1 MTNSWEFWID
11 RGGTFT
17 DVVGRR
23 PDGTLAAHKLLS
35 QNPEAYGDAAVQGIR
50 DLIGL
55 RAGEAIPQGLIGAI
69 KMGTT
74 VATNALLE
82 RKGSRTLLV
91 TTKGFRDALKIG
103 YQARPKIFARHII
116 KPDMLFERV
125 IEVAERVRADG
136 TVEIAPDLAAVR
148 RDLEHAKA
156 DGVEAVAIVSMHS
169 YHYPEHER
177 QVAALARSMG
187 FRQVSVSHEVS
198 PLIKLVGRGDTTVVD
213 AYLSPIL
220 RRYVA
225 HVAEELHSS
234 PPPGGGRSDRAGGP
248 GGGETSVALHPYP
261 PQHAGEGQGGGQP
274 TPHRLRRSDPP
285 PTGEAERNIRLMF
298 MMSSG
303 GLTGADLFQGKD
315 AILSGPAGGV
325 VGMAQT
331 GHEAG
336 FPHLI
341 GFDMGGTSTDVS
353 HFDGEYERAFETEVA
368 GVRMRAPMMLIHTVA
383 AGGGSILHFDGA
395 RFRVGPDSAG
405 ADPGPKCYRRDGPLA
420 VTDANVMLGK
430 LMPEFF
436 PHIFGPGQNQPLDA
450 AAVRAAFADL
460 AGEVNRDLGG
470 RRSAEDVADGFIKIA
485 VENMA
490 NAIKKISVQRGY
502 DVTRYALNCFGGAGG
517 QHACLVADALGMT
530 TVLIHPF
537 SSLMSAYGMGLA
549 DIRATRQQ
557 AIEETL
563 GDTALAS
570 IKSVGARL
578 GAQARAEVRRQG
590 VRDEDVVVHVRA
602 HIRYAGT
609 DTALVVP
616 ASTSPPPGGGRSA
629 RASGPGGGDSGAT
642 IATKQSHPTPDRLR
656 RSDPPP
662 AGEGEEAAL
671 AKLKSAFE
679 AAHKSRFGFI
689 DAARKLVVEAVS
701 VEAIGGGAKF
711 SEVVLAT
718 TRAPLPAPTR
728 HARFYSAGV
737 WHNAAVFTR
746 DQLAPGHRVTGPA
759 ILIEPHQTIVV
770 EDGWRA
776 EVTTKNHLV
785 LTRMVPLARGHAVG
799 TEADPVM
806 LEVFNNLFMSIAE
819 QMGVSL
825 QNTAYSVNIKERL
838 DFSCAVFAH
847 DGTLVANAPHMPV
860 HLGSMDR
867 AVETIIRENAGC
879 IRPGDVY
886 VINAPYNG
894 GTHLPDITVCTP
906 VFDDAEQD
914 ILFWV
919 ASRGHHAD
927 VGGISPGSMSP
938 NATTIEEEGV
948 YIDNFKVVDRGHFRE
963 RELYALLNGA
973 KYPARNALQNVNDLK
988 AQIAANEKGVQE
1000 LRKMTAHFTLPV
1012 VKAYMQ
1018 HVQDNA
1024 AESVRRV
1031 IDRLHDSEFACEMDQ
1046 GTVIRVKITV
1056 DKEKREA
1063 TVDFT
1068 GTSPQQPTNFNAPEP
1083 VTRAAVLYVF
1093 RVMVDDDIP
1102 MNAGCLRP
1110 INIVIPARSMLSPE
1124 YPAAVV
1130 AGNVEVSQ
1138 AVTNA
1143 LFGALGALAAAQ
1155 GTMNNLNF
1163 GNARHQYY
1171 ETICS
1176 GSPAGPGF
1184 PGTDAVH
1191 THMTNTRLTDPEVLE
1206 FRYPVLLEDFHI
1218 RAGSGGRGKW
1228 NAGDGVRRT
1237 IRFLEAM
1244 ECTILSGHRRV
1255 RPFGLA
1261 GGEPGQI
1268 GENWVRRLNGRMER
1282 LQGADATNLEAGE
1295 AIIIQT
1301 PTAGGYGRA

>member
-1 MTNSWEFWID
+1 MPAKNSTKTASELWDFWID

-23 PDGTLAAHKLLS
+23 PDGSLVAHKLLS
-35 QNPEAYGDAAVQGIR
+35 ENPEAYTDAAVQGIR
-50 DLIGL
+50 DLLGL
-55 RAGEAIPQGLIGAI
+55 KAGEPIPPGRVGAV

-82 RKGSRTLLV
+82 RKGERTLLLI
-91 TTKGFRDALKIG
+91 TKGFRDALKIG

-116 KPDMLFERV
+116 KPDMLYERV
-125 IEVAERVRADG
+125 AEVGERVRADG
-136 TVEIAPDLAAVR
+136 TVERAPDLVR
-148 RDLEHAKA
+148 VRADLDSAKA
-156 DGVEAVAIVSMHS
+156 AGIDAVAIVFMHA
-169 YHYPEHER
+169 YRFPAHE
-177 QVAALARSMG
+177 QAVAALARAMG
-187 FRQVSVSHEVS
+187 FAQVSVSHEVS
-198 PLIKLVGRGDTTVVD
+198 PLIKLVSRGDTTVVD

-225 HVAEELHSS
+225 QVDKDLDAK
-234 PPPGGGRSDRAGGP
+234 RSA
-248 GGGETSVALHPYP
+248 A
-261 PQHAGEGQGGGQP
+261 
-274 TPHRLRRSDPP
+274 
-285 PTGEAERNIRLMF
+285 RLMF

-303 GLTGADLFQGKD
+303 GLTAAELFQGKD

-325 VGMAQT
+325 VGMAET
-331 GHEAG
+331 GRSAG
-336 FPHLI
+336 FDRLI

-353 HFDGEYERAFETEVA
+353 HFDGEYERTFETEVA

-405 ADPGPKCYRRDGPLA
+405 ANPGPTCYRRGGPLA
-420 VTDANVMLGK
+420 VTDANVMAGK
-430 LMPEFF
+430 LIADFF
-436 PHIFGPGQNQPLDA
+436 PKIFGPSQNLALDA
-450 AAVRAAFADL
+450 EAVRHGFNNMAQKVGDKSP
-460 AGEVNRDLGG
+460 EQI
-470 RRSAEDVADGFIKIA
+470 ADGFIKIA

-517 QHACLVADALGMT
+517 QHACMVADSLGMT
-530 TVLIHPF
+530 RVLIHPF
-537 SSLMSAYGMGLA
+537 SSLLSAYGMGLA
-549 DIRATRQQ
+549 DIRATREQ
-557 AIEETL
+557 AIEQPY
-563 GDTALAS
+563 GAKALAALKRNGS
-570 IKSVGARL
+570 AL
-578 GAQARAEVRRQG
+578 GRVAKAEVAGQG
-590 VRDEDVVVHVRA
+590 VRLSKIKIFVRA

-609 DTALVVP
+609 DTALVV
-616 ASTSPPPGGGRSA
+616 AAGSA
-629 RASGPGGGDSGAT
+629 
-642 IATKQSHPTPDRLR
+642 
-656 RSDPPP
+656 
-662 AGEGEEAAL
+662 AAMQR
-671 AKLKSAFE
+671 AFE
-679 AAHKSRFGFI
+679 KAHKARFGFI
-689 DAARKLVVEAVS
+689 DRSKQMVVEAVS
-701 VEAIGGGAKF
+701 VEAVGGGAKF
-711 SEVVLAT
+711 SEKAAK
-718 TRAPLPAPTR
+718 RARGKLPRPSR
-728 HARFYSAGV
+728 HTKFFSAGA
-737 WHNAAVFTR
+737 WHKANVYTR
-746 DQLAPGHRVTGPA
+746 DQLKIGARVIGAA
-759 ILIEPHQTIVV
+759 IIVEPHQTIVV
-770 EDGWRA
+770 EPGWQA
-776 EVTTKNHLV
+776 ELSVKNHLV
-785 LTRMVPLARGHAVG
+785 LTRAKKLKRTHAIG
-799 TEADPVM
+799 THADPIM

-867 AVETIIRENAGC
+867 SVETIIRDNAGR
-879 IRPGDVY
+879 IAPGDVY
-886 VINAPYNG
+886 AINAPYNG

-906 VFDDAEQD
+906 VFDDRKKS

-938 NATTIEEEGV
+938 NATTIEQEGV
-948 YIDNFKVVDRGHFRE
+948 YMDNFKLVDRGCFRE
-963 RELYALLNGA
+963 KELMAALTGA
-973 KYPARNALQNVNDLK
+973 KYPARNPVQNINDIK
-988 AQIAANEKGVQE
+988 AQIAANEKGVAE
-1000 LRKMTAHFTLPV
+1000 LRKMVVHFTMPV
-1012 VKAYMQ
+1012 VRAYMQ

-1031 IDRLHDSEFACEMDQ
+1031 LDRLHDAEFSYEMDQ
-1046 GTVIRVKITV
+1046 GTVIKVKISV
-1056 DKEKREA
+1056 DKTKREA

-1110 INIVIPARSMLSPE
+1110 INIVIPPQSMLTPE

-1130 AGNVEVSQ
+1130 AGNVETSQ
-1138 AVTNA
+1138 AVTNC

-1163 GNARHQYY
+1163 GNARYQYY

-1206 FRYPVLLEDFHI
+1206 FRYPVVLEDFHI
-1218 RAGSGGRGKW
+1218 RKGSGGRGQW
-1228 NAGDGVRRT
+1228 NAGDGIRRT
-1237 IRFLEAM
+1237 IRFLEKM

-1261 GGEPGQI
+1261 GGEAGQI
-1268 GENWVRRLNGRMER
+1268 GENWARRQDGRMER
-1282 LQGADATNLEAGE
+1282 LQGCDETVIDADEAV
-1295 AIIIQT
+1295 IIQT
-1301 PTAGGYGRA
+1301 PTAGGYGTPK